1 MFLGPAD
8 QTVQCTGL
16 CHPNFAGPGKSA
28 TAQHESEARL
38 SGSSKYTGPDQQY
51 YNWGF
56 LNQLTCTVK
65 DESTN
70 GSMNMRGK
78 QRKRDSGKWKLVPE
92 VNEE

>member
-1 MFLGPAD
+1 
-8 QTVQCTGL
+8 
-16 CHPNFAGPGKSA
+16 
-28 TAQHESEARL
+28 
-38 SGSSKYTGPDQQY
+38 
-51 YNWGF
+51 
-56 LNQLTCTVK
+56 VK